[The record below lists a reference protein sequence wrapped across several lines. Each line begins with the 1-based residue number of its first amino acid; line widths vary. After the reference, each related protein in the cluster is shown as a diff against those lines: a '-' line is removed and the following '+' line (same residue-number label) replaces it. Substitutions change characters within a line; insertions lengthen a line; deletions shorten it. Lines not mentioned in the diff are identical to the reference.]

1 MQCPICN
8 GKGAIGEIVNEQKTF
23 QICLTCDGTGKISEA
38 KHKAMLNW
46 LEVIETIDKESI
58 EK

>member
-8 GKGAIGEIVNEQKTF
+8 GKGAIGKIVNDKKVF
-23 QICLTCDGTGKISEA
+23 QMCLTCKGTGQISEE

-58 EK
+58 KK